1 MRQLTIAQALNEA
14 LREEM
19 TRNEKVFLMGED
31 IGEYGGIFKV
41 TKNLI
46 EEFGPERVRD
56 TPISEAGFVGAGI
69 GAAMTGWIPVVEIM
83 WIDFTA
89 VAMDQIIN
97 QAAKMKYMS
106 GGQTSVPMVI
116 RTQGGGGRG
125 NGAQHS
131 QCLETLFA
139 HIPGLKVV
147 VPSTAYDA
155 KGLLKSA
162 IRGNAP
168 TMFIENKMLYAKS
181 GDVPE
186 EEYLVPLGKADV
198 KRVGSDVTLISLS
211 RMVDFSLEAAEELEK
226 EGIFAEVIDLRCLN
240 PLDEETVL
248 ESVRK
253 TSRAVIVHEATR
265 TYGWGGE
272 LSALIQEKAFDDLD
286 APVVRVATKDVPIPF
301 NRTLEKQTLPQVSDV
316 VQTVK
321 EQLHR

>member
-41 TKNLI
+41 TKNLL

-56 TPISEAGFVGAGI
+56 TPISEAGFIGAGI

-131 QCLETLFA
+131 RPQSR
-139 HIPGLKVV
+139 G
-147 VPSTAYDA
+147 
-155 KGLLKSA
+155 A
-162 IRGNAP
+162 IYR
-168 TMFIENKMLYAKS
+168 L
-181 GDVPE
+181 
-186 EEYLVPLGKADV
+186 
-198 KRVGSDVTLISLS
+198 
-211 RMVDFSLEAAEELEK
+211 
-226 EGIFAEVIDLRCLN
+226 
-240 PLDEETVL
+240 
-248 ESVRK
+248 
-253 TSRAVIVHEATR
+253 
-265 TYGWGGE
+265 
-272 LSALIQEKAFDDLD
+272 
-286 APVVRVATKDVPIPF
+286 
-301 NRTLEKQTLPQVSDV
+301 
-316 VQTVK
+316 
-321 EQLHR
+321 